1 MALVEGLPRQEI
13 QEAVDRWRDQCL
25 LEDGS
30 LLFDGQQV
38 WTPDNLARL
47 YHNVIE
53 APLVDRRTFMEKFR
67 EQLEGNRG
75 LVLLGAEALTVYYL
89 FVWLGAVTPT
99 TKRARVNDV
108 LSWAGEELADP
119 WDIPQDPAVLP
130 DWPGYGVYTPGPE
143 DQSPS
148 DNPPE
153 PYVPAPDSGWRRRS
167 PVRPVMIAALL
178 LAIFAA
184 GSGAALLPSGTI
196 HLSPATA
203 REPLRPAVPARSPPW
218 GTPATADR
226 LPSRSPRRLPRR
238 RPSASCPATGK

>member
-1 MALVEGLPRQEI
+1 MLRVCRGRRI

-67 EQLEGNRG
+67 EQIEGNRG
-75 LVLLGAEALTVYYL
+75 LALLGAEALTVYYL

-108 LSWAGEELADP
+108 LSWAGEELAEDSCAWRAFAEGIGHPGQYYLVRMELQLGFIVDFARRLKEEPTQKRREILADP
-119 WDIPQDPAVLP
+119 WKLRDFMD
-130 DWPGYGVYTPGPE
+130 
-143 DQSPS
+143 
-148 DNPPE
+148 
-153 PYVPAPDSGWRRRS
+153 
-167 PVRPVMIAALL
+167 AADDE
-178 LAIFAA
+178 A
-184 GSGAALLPSGTI
+184 
-196 HLSPATA
+196 
-203 REPLRPAVPARSPPW
+203 
-218 GTPATADR
+218 TPAMRHVLLHLLHPEQFRAHR
-226 LPSRSPRRLPRR
+226 QR
-238 RPSASCPATGK
+238 RP